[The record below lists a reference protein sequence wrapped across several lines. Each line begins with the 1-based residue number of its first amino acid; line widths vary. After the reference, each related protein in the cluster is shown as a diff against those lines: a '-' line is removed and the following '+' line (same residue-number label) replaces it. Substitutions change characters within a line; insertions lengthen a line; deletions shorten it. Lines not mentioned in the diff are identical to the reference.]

1 MLQKRSASLFF
12 LLVLLLCIACN
23 KETIE
28 DRADAAKPTI
38 LDHLFDKAKDDEIDT
53 LTRLK
58 YTDSLIHLATKENV
72 KRYQYKGIMMKTT
85 LLIKL
90 KEIDNAIY
98 YAHNLKDLAIKNN
111 DTLYIGKAFL
121 KLGMYHKEKNN
132 ISESFSYYNQAYINF
147 KAIEDS
153 INVAKALL
161 GMARNQRN
169 IGNYIA
175 SKVTAIDGLKS
186 LNDSIN
192 NATRSGLY
200 QSMTI
205 ALRAEGAFDKALE
218 YNKKAQSIVK
228 AKKKNK
234 NDLIVLKNTEA
245 NILGDQGY
253 YDKAITLLDSLRIV
267 TLKHKGKN
275 YARIIDNLGYMLWK
289 QNSTNKQS
297 EGLLKEALSIREQT
311 SNSDV
316 EGLISSNIHLTQFYA
331 QNQPNK
337 ALYHAKKAFENAKD
351 INSLIAQQEALD
363 YIISLE
369 DNPKQAALQKSEI
382 SKLLQTISNSN
393 SELYALSKYENEN
406 LLKEN
411 LLIETKNART
421 EKRNTQY
428 LLGLIT
434 AILLAT
440 ILFIVFRNRHQKE
453 KREKVYETEKRISKR
468 IHDELANEVYNT
480 MVQLENN
487 TVPIPEVV
495 NDLEEIYY
503 KTRDLSHE
511 KFIFKT
517 NDDFID
523 SLRKSLQAFGDEHT
537 NIIVKG
543 LLAEMWLD
551 VSNEKKVVVY
561 RVIKELLVNMRKHS
575 KANLVSF
582 IFNRDDGIISI
593 KYTDNGLG
601 IQNTSGTEGIGMVNT
616 ENRIQ
621 SIGGS
626 LIFDTIKTNGVR
638 ITISFQV

>member
-28 DRADAAKPTI
+28 DRAGAAKPTI

-72 KRYQYKGIMMKTT
+72 TRYQYKGLLMKTA
-85 LLIKL
+85 LLMKL

-98 YAHNLKDLAIKNN
+98 YTHNLKDLAIKNN
-111 DTLYIGKAFL
+111 DTTYIGKAFL
-121 KLGMYHKEKNN
+121 KLGIYHKSKNN
-132 ISESFSYYNQAYINF
+132 ISESFNYYNQAYVNF

-161 GMARNQRN
+161 GMAMNQRN
-169 IGNYIA
+169 TGNYIA

-192 NATRSGLY
+192 NATRYGLY

-205 ALRAEGAFDKALE
+205 ALRAEGALDKALE
-218 YNKKAQSIVK
+218 YNKKAQSIAKVK
-228 AKKKNK
+228 EKENV
-234 NDLIVLKNTEA
+234 LIVLKNTEA
-245 NILGDQGY
+245 NILGDQGH
-253 YDKAITLLDSLRIV
+253 YDKAISLLDSLRMI
-267 TLKHKGKN
+267 TLKEKDKN
-275 YARIIDNLGYMLWK
+275 YARVIDNLGYMLWK

-297 EGLLKEALSIREQT
+297 ETLLKEALSIREQT

-331 QNQPNK
+331 QKQPNK
-337 ALYHAKKAFENAKD
+337 ALYHAKKALKYAKD
-351 INSLIAQQEALD
+351 LNSLIAQVEALD
-363 YIISLE
+363 YIILLD

-382 SKLLQTISNSN
+382 SKSLQTISSRN

-428 LLGLIT
+428 LLSLIT

-440 ILFIVFRNRHQKE
+440 ILFVIFRNRHQKE

-468 IHDELANEVYNT
+468 IHDELANDLYNT

-487 TVPIPEVV
+487 NIPIPEVV
-495 NDLEEIYY
+495 SDLEEIYY

-511 KFIFKT
+511 KFTFKT

-523 SLRKSLQAFGDEHT
+523 NLRKSLQAFGDEHT

-543 LLAEMWLD
+543 LMPEMWLD
-551 VSNEKKVVVY
+551 VSNDKKVVVY

-582 IFNRDDGIISI
+582 IFNRNNGVINI

-601 IQNTSGTEGIGMVNT
+601 IQSKTGTEGIGMVNT

-626 LIFDTIKTNGVR
+626 LTFDKTESRGVR